1 MRPLPKTKKEN
12 HTKIDGTIRDVI
24 FGMEDGIVTALG
36 TVLGVG
42 AATADARIV
51 IIAGIVA
58 LFSEAISMFFG
69 SYLGTKSEK
78 ELIERTIS
86 EEKKEMRDMREVE
99 LNEMRAIYRKRGFTE
114 KEIKIL
120 LNRLNKNDKLFLE
133 EMLIHEF
140 GIVPQKIEN
149 PFSTG
154 IKFWLATMIGIITI
168 VPFLFLPV
176 QTAMYTAA
184 ALAMLTM
191 FSAGALKT
199 KYTKGNW
206 LASGIEMMVVG
217 LAAAV
222 VGYALGTIL
231 NVAVSI

>member
-1 MRPLPKTKKEN
+1 MRPFPKTKEN
-12 HTKIDGTIRDVI
+12 HTYNSSLKEII

-42 AATADARIV
+42 AATSDSRIV

-69 SYLGTKSEK
+69 SYLGAKSEK
-78 ELIERTIS
+78 EVIEKTIS
-86 EEKKEMRDMREVE
+86 EEKAEMKNMRGQELDEMRE
-99 LNEMRAIYRKRGFTE
+99 IYRKRGFSE

-140 GIVPQKIEN
+140 GIIQKKIEN
-149 PFSTG
+149 PLSTAV
-154 IKFWLATMIGIITI
+154 KFWLATMIGIITI
-168 VPFLFLPV
+168 LPFIFLPV

-184 ALAMLTM
+184 ILAMGTM

-199 KYTKGNW
+199 RYTKGNW
-206 LASGIEMMVVG
+206 LKSGTEMMVVG

-222 VGYALGTIL
+222 VGYALGTLL
-231 NVAVSI
+231 NVAVVA